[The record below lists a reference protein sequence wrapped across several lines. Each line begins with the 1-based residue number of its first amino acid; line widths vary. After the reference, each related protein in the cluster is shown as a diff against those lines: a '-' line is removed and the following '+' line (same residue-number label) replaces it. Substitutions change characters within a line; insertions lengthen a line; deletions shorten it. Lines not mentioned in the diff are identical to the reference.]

1 MSGSPL
7 DPALLKFPH
16 VVSAREHAAL
26 RIDDLSARLRFGCK
40 GPGAP
45 SWLAANG
52 YSVPESANSARL
64 DSRGVLVA
72 RLATSEFLIEAIDG
86 GTEAVSA
93 SLQQSGRPITPPG
106 WHLSPQATS
115 VNPSASLMSSPAT
128 SVNSPA
134 SPMGPPPM
142 SVNPSA
148 SLMSPPATSV
158 NSLASPMG
166 PPPTSV
172 NPPASPMSPSPTPTR
187 PLDLY
192 PVARQDLVVGIQGP
206 SLHQLLRQ
214 VCSVDFAPLFE
225 ACGPHDGPV
234 ALTSMIGVGIVA
246 WPRRTDSG
254 SSLTVWLD
262 PSFAHYFWTTLLEV
276 GRGVG
281 PLVIGSNTI

>member
-1 MSGSPL
+1 MSRSPL

-26 RIDDLSARLRFGCK
+26 RINDLSARPRFGCK

-52 YSVPESANSARL
+52 YNVPEGANSARL
-64 DSRGVLVA
+64 DNRGVLVA
-72 RLATSEFLIEAIDG
+72 RLATSEFLIEATDG
-86 GTEAVSA
+86 GAEPVSA
-93 SLQQSGRPITPPG
+93 SLQQLRRPLTPPG
-106 WHLSPQATS
+106 WPLS
-115 VNPSASLMSSPAT
+115 
-128 SVNSPA
+128 
-134 SPMGPPPM
+134 
-142 SVNPSA
+142 
-148 SLMSPPATSV
+148 
-158 NSLASPMG
+158 
-166 PPPTSV
+166 PPPT
-172 NPPASPMSPSPTPTR
+172 PAR

-214 VCSVDFAPLFE
+214 VCSVDFVPLFE

-234 ALTSMIGVGIVA
+234 ALTSMIGVGVVV

>member
-1 MSGSPL
+1 MSRSPL

-26 RIDDLSARLRFGCK
+26 RIDDLSARPRFGCK

-45 SWLAANG
+45 KWLAANG
-52 YSVPESANSARL
+52 YSLPESANSARL

-115 VNPSASLMSSPAT
+115 VNPSASLMS
-128 SVNSPA
+128 
-134 SPMGPPPM
+134 PP
-142 SVNPSA
+142 
-148 SLMSPPATSV
+148 
-158 NSLASPMG
+158 
-166 PPPTSV
+166 
-172 NPPASPMSPSPTPTR
+172 PTPTR

-214 VCSVDFAPLFE
+214 VCSVDFVPLFE

-234 ALTSMIGVGIVA
+234 ALTSMIGVGVVA